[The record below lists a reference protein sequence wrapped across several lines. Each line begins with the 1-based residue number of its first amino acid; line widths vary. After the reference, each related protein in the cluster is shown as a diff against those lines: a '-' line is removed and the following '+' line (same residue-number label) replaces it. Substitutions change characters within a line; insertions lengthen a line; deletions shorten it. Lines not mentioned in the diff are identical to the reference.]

1 MSTTEYWPEHAR
13 VLDRADRDQHRSGID
28 LAAAVVRSL
37 VCRLKAFGQ
46 IDVTAEDVCERTY
59 GRRGAEFVH
68 ARQALV
74 DLPGLVA
81 RAGVSPANTTVTNWA
96 TELTATGN
104 HPGLLPS
111 LAPSSVYA
119 QLSARG
125 LRVTLAPNASMKL
138 PARSAT
144 PTLAGDFIAESA
156 SIPVRRLG
164 LTVGAT
170 LTARKLAV
178 ISHYSLELAEWSI
191 PTIENTI
198 RQSMSDDTSQVL
210 DARMLDNVAA
220 SLIRPAGLLN
230 GVSPITAASDGGVA
244 ALAADLGAL
253 VAAIPAA
260 VDPVLIMN
268 PSDQIRAVTLSPG
281 LITVPII
288 SAPGLTAKQVVCVDA
303 ADFASAEGDAP
314 RYDMSDGGTLHEED
328 ASPAAIGTPGSP
340 NVVAAPS
347 RSLYQTD
354 AVAIRL
360 VQFVVWAIRRANRVS
375 TIASV
380 TW

>member
-1 MSTTEYWPEHAR
+1 
-13 VLDRADRDQHRSGID
+13 
-28 LAAAVVRSL
+28 
-37 VCRLKAFGQ
+37 
-46 IDVTAEDVCERTY
+46 
-59 GRRGAEFVH
+59 
-68 ARQALV
+68 
-74 DLPGLVA
+74 
-81 RAGVSPANTTVTNWA
+81 
-96 TELTATGN
+96 
-104 HPGLLPS
+104 
-111 LAPSSVYA
+111 
-119 QLSARG
+119 
-125 LRVTLAPNASMKL
+125 MKL

-340 NVVAAPS
+340 NVVASHS

>member
-1 MSTTEYWPEHAR
+1 MA
-13 VLDRADRDQHRSGID
+13 G
-28 LAAAVVRSL
+28 
-37 VCRLKAFGQ
+37 
-46 IDVTAEDVCERTY
+46 
-59 GRRGAEFVH
+59 GAEFVH